1 MYDDE
6 EYDEI
11 SSQPLAPF
19 VGMEFD
25 SVDDARRFYN
35 DYAFKMGF
43 GTRISASKNSQK

>member
-1 MYDDE
+1 MSDDE

-11 SSQPLAPF
+11 SSQPLAPY

-25 SVDDARRFYN
+25 SVDDAKLFYN

-43 GTRISASKNSQK
+43 GIHISA